1 MKTLL
6 AAFLVAGALL
16 LGATP
21 SQVGATIHHV
31 PAGAVL
37 HHGGAKPLAQTSQA
51 GVLSCGSISCD
62 AYEAGIN
69 QFFTDVAADSGGTS
83 NVFGA
88 DTQYYDTLS
97 GSQTFI
103 AYDSTFGG
111 SDADTSAYPTSGCN
125 LHDGNVC
132 LTDAQ
137 LQTEIVNAIAA
148 NGWLSG
154 GTTNLYF
161 ILTPNNVDIC
171 FDSSGGQCS
180 TTSGI
185 GGFCAYHDNF
195 AAGGTQIAYAVEPFN
210 ASLNGCFDPLQG
222 QGAPNGIDIDASV
235 NTISHEWNEAITD
248 PLPETSPGWWS
259 DDSNGDD
266 EIGDLCAWGFGSALG
281 TSGGKPYNQVI
292 NNHDYS
298 LQQEYSN
305 TAHGCVQRPG
315 GAASPITD
323 GGVGP
328 MTSHGGAVMRTNTTY
343 AIYWIPSSSSSAAP
357 ASTTPPI
364 VSGLAAAGKTLST
377 TNGTWTGSPTSFAYK
392 WQRCASTGTSC
403 ADIPSATGSSYILTG
418 SDAGH
423 AIRSEVSAHNAGGS
437 SSYTPSTPTEVV
449 VPAPAVAVAPAVS
462 GFAVVGKMLSTTQGT
477 WNTPVTY
484 AYQWLRCTSG
494 GASCSAIS
502 HATVAT
508 YKIVSAD
515 RGHTLEARV
524 SATNAAGTTA
534 AVSAPTRAIV
544 AVPAASRLPEIS
556 GKAKVGKRLTV
567 SSGAWRDGPTKF
579 AYHWLRCSA
588 GGGSCVRIKGA
599 TGSTYRVT
607 RRDAHHRLRVQV
619 TAINAAGR
627 SSSTSPTTGVVKS

>member
-16 LGATP
+16 PGAT
-21 SQVGATIHHV
+21 SSRVGATIHHP
-31 PAGAVL
+31 PARAVL
-37 HHGGAKPLAQTSQA
+37 HHGGAKTLAQTSQA
-51 GVLSCGSISCD
+51 AALSCGSISCD

-69 QFFTDVAADSGGTS
+69 RFFTDVAADSGGTS
-83 NVFGA
+83 NVFGV
-88 DTQYYDTLS
+88 DTQYYDQLS
-97 GSQTFI
+97 GPSTNI
-103 AYDSTFGG
+103 AYNSTFGG
-111 SDADTSAYPTSGCN
+111 SYVDTSAYPTSLTC
-125 LHDGNVC
+125 HDGVDSAC
-132 LTDAQ
+132 LFDSQ
-137 LQTEIVNAIAA
+137 LQAEIKKDITA
-148 NGWLSG
+148 NNWPGG

-161 ILTPNNVDIC
+161 IVMPNNVGIC
-171 FDSSGGQCS
+171 FDVPFNTKCS
-180 TTSGI
+180 TNT
-185 GGFCAYHDNF
+185 FCAYHDNF
-195 AAGGTQIAYAVEPFN
+195 ASGATQIVYAVEPFN
-210 ASLNGCFDPLQG
+210 ATLNGCFVASNG

-248 PLPETSPGWWS
+248 PVPETSPGWWS
-259 DDSNGDD
+259 NDVNED

-281 TSGGKPYNQVI
+281 TTGGQPYNQVI

-305 TAHGCVQRPG
+305 ARLGCVQRAG
-315 GAASPITD
+315 GAEPASAPTS
-323 GGVGP
+323 GTGP
-328 MTSHGGAVMRTNTTY
+328 LVYQGGAVMRTNTVY

-377 TNGTWTGSPTSFAYK
+377 TNGTWTGSPTSFAYQ
-392 WQRCASTGTSC
+392 WQRCASDGTGC
-403 ADIPSATGSSYILTG
+403 ADISSATGSSYVLTG

-437 SSYTPSTPTEVV
+437 SSYTPSTPTEAVA
-449 VPAPAVAVAPAVS
+449 PAPAVGVAPAVS
-462 GFAVVGKMLSTTQGT
+462 GFAAVGKTLSTTQGT

-556 GKAKVGKRLTV
+556 GKAKVGKRLAV

-588 GGGSCVRIKGA
+588 GGGSCVRINGA